1 MSKSCILHT
10 VFVMLRLASKHVI
23 FGSSLVSKS
32 MKVMTNTKEL
42 LFRVASE
49 TGLLRRNQFRWSL

>member
-1 MSKSCILHT
+1 MYFAHCFCHAAPT
-10 VFVMLRLASKHVI
+10 SKHVI